1 MVLRP
6 IVELPAHCVGGVC
19 VFQWSQGVCCWGA
32 FVLAPDRVSKANWW
46 LCLSPWDPAGC
57 SLKKRH
63 RPPSCRPTTFRRC
76 CRNWVQCVFCS
87 SQGRRPGNSIN
98 ADQGDMKRNLSGGE
112 GAWARVWGWEIPA
125 RYSRVHLNTW
135 LGLWNQSPPLDLPL
149 MRLEAGVGIRVPSAC
164 QWMKDL

>member
-1 MVLRP
+1 MFKL
-6 IVELPAHCVGGVC
+6 EFNWALNGAQAHCRIASSLCWRGLCVPVIPGGVL
-19 VFQWSQGVCCWGA
+19 FGA

-112 GAWARVWGWEIPA
+112 GTWARVWGWDIVGFT
-125 RYSRVHLNTW
+125 STHD
-135 LGLWNQSPPLDLPL
+135 LGSGTSLLL
-149 MRLEAGVGIRVPSAC
+149 
-164 QWMKDL
+164 